1 MEARYT
7 HHITTTY
14 GKGDDTKVSTRRVEE
29 KRTVSDDIA
38 KLLAKKNGS
47 EGENQVSSVTSSVST
62 KMSDAVY
69 WGKGTW
75 DKIPFSVEVFTSV
88 TLQCPQEE
96 DCIKMA
102 NSCAYDLAWKASREN
117 IGRATSGHIND
128 IQTRLCKGYFDDGET

>member
-1 MEARYT
+1 MEADYT

-38 KLLAKKNGS
+38 KSLAKSGAD
-47 EGENQVSSVTSSVST
+47 QMSSVTSSVST
-62 KMSDAVY
+62 KISDAVY
-69 WGKGTW
+69 WGQGTW

-96 DCIKMA
+96 DSIKMA
-102 NSCAYDLAWKASREN
+102 NDYAYDMAWEASRKN
-117 IGRATSGHIND
+117 IGRATSGHIDD
-128 IQTRLCKGYFDDGET
+128 IQTRLCKGYFDGET